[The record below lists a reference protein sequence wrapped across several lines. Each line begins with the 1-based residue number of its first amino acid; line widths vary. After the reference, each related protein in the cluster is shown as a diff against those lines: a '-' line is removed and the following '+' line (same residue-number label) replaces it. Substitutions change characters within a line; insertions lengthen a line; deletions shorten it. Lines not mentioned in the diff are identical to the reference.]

1 MFRSAVTAGMH
12 LVVCLHQVLLQG
24 DCYYRPLALREY
36 LPELRGA
43 LPVDQVSFLELPGLR
58 LLVDRES
65 LEYLLL
71 EHLSQQDRP
80 AALRLL
86 HLLLRQVADFHQSVL
101 LLQHLRVVHM
111 VYKASSVRRQ

>member
-1 MFRSAVTAGMH
+1 MFRSAVTAGMY

-43 LPVDQVSFLELPGLR
+43 LPVDPVPCLELPGPR
-58 LLVDRES
+58 LLVDQ
-65 LEYLLL
+65 YLLPVR
-71 EHLSQQDRP
+71 LSQQDRL
-80 AALRLL
+80 AALQLL
-86 HLLLRQVADFHQSVL
+86 HLLLRQVAGFHQSVL

-111 VYKASSVRRQ
+111 VCKASSVRQQ

>member
-1 MFRSAVTAGMH
+1 MY
-12 LVVCLHQVLLQG
+12 LVVYLHQVLLQG

-43 LPVDQVSFLELPGLR
+43 LPVDQVPFLELPDLR

-65 LEYLLL
+65 LEYLLPVR
-71 EHLSQQDRP
+71 LSQQDHL
-80 AALRLL
+80 AALQLL
-86 HLLLRQVADFHQSVL
+86 HLLLRQVAGFHLSVL

-111 VYKASSVRRQ
+111 VYKASSVRR